1 MIYLFVIILLL
12 CLSLRYDING
22 KTKYRNE
29 WYFVFLVVFIL
40 IAGLRWRVM
49 VDTPNYIYAF
59 YHRYPPLEK
68 FSFVDYPIGK
78 DPFYVLINSLVLS
91 LGGRFYVVQ
100 LIEATVVN
108 VLVFNYI
115 KRHSSYLFTCLFFYA
130 IICYMGYS
138 METMR
143 ASFSVVICLYA
154 NDYILDMK
162 WVKGYMLLLLAL
174 MFHAQT
180 IVMFILPLLFFL
192 RFNKM
197 GIIVLLG
204 AFIVGYFIHALLGDY
219 LNLLELSDEIE
230 NKADRYM
237 QSEKFGAQAGNLN
250 YFIVKIL
257 PTLMYSVISLIYIKR
272 TSPHNKLL
280 KLEPFIMLGM
290 FFVIMRMNIEIAYRY
305 VSYFSIH
312 IVLFYSY
319 LFVNVAKNIKKYSR
333 GLAYMRAIVIFI
345 PLFFLNGY
353 MKYLRA
359 YTFLPYSS
367 VIEREIDRE
376 RERKYAETEKFT
388 PSANINEY

>member
-1 MIYLFVIILLL
+1 M
-12 CLSLRYDING
+12 
-22 KTKYRNE
+22 
-29 WYFVFLVVFIL
+29 
-40 IAGLRWRVM
+40 
-49 VDTPNYIYAF
+49 
-59 YHRYPPLEK
+59 
-68 FSFVDYPIGK
+68 
-78 DPFYVLINSLVLS
+78 
-91 LGGRFYVVQ
+91 
-100 LIEATVVN
+100 
-108 VLVFNYI
+108 
-115 KRHSSYLFTCLFFYA
+115 
-130 IICYMGYS
+130 
-138 METMR
+138 
-143 ASFSVVICLYA
+143 
-154 NDYILDMK
+154 
-162 WVKGYMLLLLAL
+162 
-174 MFHAQT
+174 
-180 IVMFILPLLFFL
+180 
-192 RFNKM
+192 
-197 GIIVLLG
+197 
-204 AFIVGYFIHALLGDY
+204 GDY

-230 NKADRYM
+230 NKADKYM
-237 QSEKFGAQAGNLN
+237 QSEKFGTQAGNLN